1 MMRMRLP
8 TILVA
13 LALMACR
20 TENTTAPP
28 SASAQNSTASA
39 QTVLPDRDPALAHK
53 LVANGAVLIDV
64 RTPEEYAERHIDG
77 AINIPVDALESR
89 LAEVSKGDTSKP
101 VVVYCH
107 SGNRAGR
114 AKKILVEHSY
124 SQVTNLGGID
134 DWDKK

>member
-1 MMRMRLP
+1 M
-8 TILVA
+8 LV
-13 LALMACR
+13 
-20 TENTTAPP
+20 
-28 SASAQNSTASA
+28 
-39 QTVLPDRDPALAHK
+39 
-53 LVANGAVLIDV
+53 DV

-89 LAEVSKGDTSKP
+89 LSEVAKGDTSKP

-114 AKKILVEHSY
+114 AKKILVDHGY